1 MLALLPQA
9 IIDGILLGGIYLT
22 VSMGFSLAYGV
33 LHVIDFAVGDWIM
46 LGAFVGLTFTQWFHL
61 DPLLSLPVVFAVFAA
76 VGWMLQPLLQHVLS
90 GSRGRPV
97 LMALVF
103 TFGLAL
109 AFRGSALT
117 VFGIFTHSLD
127 TVLSQGS
134 WHFSR
139 GSFFLTVPLI
149 RLAGLVYALAVML
162 GLTYLLKK
170 TDFGLAIRAV
180 AQNKE
185 AAGLMGVDLKKT
197 DFGLAVRAVAQH
209 KEAAGLMGVDIK
221 RTSGAV
227 YGIYVGISAMTGVF
241 IGAIVSLNAGMG
253 PDLALFAF
261 FVVVLAGMGYLAGV
275 PWASFLL
282 GLVQSFFLI
291 YLNPSYVLLALFTI
305 LYVIL
310 LISPTGLFRR
320 GV

>member
-9 IIDGILLGGIYLT
+9 IVDGILLGGIYLT
-22 VSMGFSLAYGV
+22 VAMGFSLAFGV
-33 LHVIDFAVGDWIM
+33 LHVIDFAVGEWIM
-46 LGAFVGLTFTQWFHL
+46 LGAFAGLGFTKWFHL
-61 DPLLSLPVVFAVFAA
+61 DPLLSLPAIFAVFAV
-76 VGWMLQPLLQHVLS
+76 VGWMLQPLLHRVLS

-97 LMALVF
+97 LMGLVF

-134 WHFSR
+134 VHFSR
-139 GSFFLTVPLI
+139 GSFFLTIPFI
-149 RLAGLVYALAVML
+149 RLAGLVYALAVIVAL
-162 GLTYLLKK
+162 NYLLRK

-180 AQNKE
+180 AQN
-185 AAGLMGVDLKKT
+185 
-197 DFGLAVRAVAQH
+197 

-261 FVVVLAGMGYLAGV
+261 FVVVLAGMGYLSGV
-275 PWASFLL
+275 PWAAFLL
-282 GLVQSFFLI
+282 GLIQSFFLI
-291 YLNPSYVLLALFTI
+291 YFNPSYVLLALFTI
-305 LYVIL
+305 LYAVL
-310 LISPTGLFRR
+310 LISPTGMFRK

>member
-9 IIDGILLGGIYLT
+9 IVDGILLGGIYLT
-22 VSMGFSLAYGV
+22 VAMGFSLAFGV
-33 LHVIDFAVGDWIM
+33 LHVIDFAVGEWIM
-46 LGAFVGLTFTQWFHL
+46 LGAFAGLGFTKWFHL
-61 DPLLSLPVVFAVFAA
+61 DPLLSLPVIFAVFAT
-76 VGWMLQPLLQHVLS
+76 VGWMLQPLLQRVLS

-97 LMALVF
+97 LMGLVF

-134 WHFSR
+134 LHFSR
-139 GSFFLTVPLI
+139 GSFFLTIPFI
-149 RLAGLVYALAVML
+149 RLAGLVYALAVIVAL
-162 GLTYLLKK
+162 NYLLKK

-180 AQNKE
+180 AQN
-185 AAGLMGVDLKKT
+185 
-197 DFGLAVRAVAQH
+197 

-261 FVVVLAGMGYLAGV
+261 FVVVLAGMGYLSGV
-275 PWASFLL
+275 PWAAFLL
-282 GLVQSFFLI
+282 GLIQSFFLI
-291 YLNPSYVLLALFTI
+291 YFNPSYVLLALFTI
-305 LYVIL
+305 LYAVL
-310 LISPTGLFRR
+310 LISPTGMFRK

>member
-9 IIDGILLGGIYLT
+9 IVDGILLGGIYLT
-22 VSMGFSLAYGV
+22 VAMGFSLAFGV
-33 LHVIDFAVGDWIM
+33 LHVIDFAVGEWIM
-46 LGAFVGLTFTQWFHL
+46 LGAFAGLGFTKWFHL
-61 DPLLSLPVVFAVFAA
+61 DPLLSLPVIFAVFAA
-76 VGWMLQPLLQHVLS
+76 VGWMLQPLLQRVLS
-90 GSRGRPV
+90 GSRGRPA
-97 LMALVF
+97 LMGLVF

-127 TVLSQGS
+127 SVLSQGS
-134 WHFSR
+134 VHFSR
-139 GSFFLTVPLI
+139 GSFFLTIPFI
-149 RLAGLVYALAVML
+149 RLAGLVYALAVIVAL
-162 GLTYLLKK
+162 NYLLKK

-180 AQNKE
+180 AQN
-185 AAGLMGVDLKKT
+185 
-197 DFGLAVRAVAQH
+197 

-261 FVVVLAGMGYLAGV
+261 FVVVLAGMGYLSGV
-275 PWASFLL
+275 PWAAFLL
-282 GLVQSFFLI
+282 GLIQSFFLI
-291 YLNPSYVLLALFTI
+291 YFNPSYVLLALFTI
-305 LYVIL
+305 LYAVL
-310 LISPTGLFRR
+310 LISPTGMFRK

>member
-1 MLALLPQA
+1 MLLALLPQA

-61 DPLLSLPVVFAVFAA
+61 DPLLSLPAIFVIFAA
-76 VGWMLQPLLQHVLS
+76 IGWMLQPTLQHVLS

-134 WHFSR
+134 LHFSW
-139 GSFFLTVPLI
+139 GSFFLTIPLI
-149 RLAGLVYALAVML
+149 RLAGLMYALAVMA
-162 GLTYLLKK
+162 GLTYILKK

-185 AAGLMGVDLKKT
+185 AAGLMGVD
-197 DFGLAVRAVAQH
+197 
-209 KEAAGLMGVDIK
+209 IK
-221 RTSGAV
+221 RTNAAV

>member
-9 IIDGILLGGIYLT
+9 IVDGILLGGIYLT
-22 VSMGFSLAYGV
+22 VAMGFSLAFGV
-33 LHVIDFAVGDWIM
+33 LHVIDFAVGEWIM
-46 LGAFVGLTFTQWFHL
+46 LGAFAGLGFTKWFHL
-61 DPLLSLPVVFAVFAA
+61 DPLLSLPVIFAVFAT
-76 VGWMLQPLLQHVLS
+76 VGWMLQPLLQRVLS

-97 LMALVF
+97 LMGLVF

-139 GSFFLTVPLI
+139 GSFFLTIPFI
-149 RLAGLVYALAVML
+149 RLAGLVYALAVIVAL
-162 GLTYLLKK
+162 NYL
-170 TDFGLAIRAV
+170 
-180 AQNKE
+180 
-185 AAGLMGVDLKKT
+185 LKKT
-197 DFGLAVRAVAQH
+197 DFGLAVRAVAQN

-261 FVVVLAGMGYLAGV
+261 FVVVLAGMGYLSGV
-275 PWASFLL
+275 PWAAFLL
-282 GLVQSFFLI
+282 GLIQSFFLI
-291 YLNPSYVLLALFTI
+291 YFNPSYVLLALFTI
-305 LYVIL
+305 LYAVL
-310 LISPTGLFRR
+310 LISPTGMFRK

>member
-1 MLALLPQA
+1 MLVLLPQA
-9 IIDGILLGGIYLT
+9 IVDGILLGGIYLT

-46 LGAFVGLTFTQWFHL
+46 LGAFAGLTFTHWFHV
-61 DPLLSLPVVFAVFAA
+61 DPLLSLPVIFALFGA
-76 VGWMLQPLLQHVLS
+76 VGWLFQPVLQHVLS

-134 WHFSR
+134 WHFSW
-139 GSFFLTVPLI
+139 GSFFLTIPLI
-149 RLAGLVYALAVML
+149 RLAGLVYALVVIVVL
-162 GLTYLLKK
+162 NYLLKK
-170 TDFGLAIRAV
+170 SDFGLAIRAV

-185 AAGLMGVDLKKT
+185 AAGLMGVD
-197 DFGLAVRAVAQH
+197 
-209 KEAAGLMGVDIK
+209 IK
-221 RTSGAV
+221 RTNAAV

-261 FVVVLAGMGYLAGV
+261 FVVVLAGMGYLSGV

-282 GLVQSFFLI
+282 GLTQSFFLI
-291 YLNPSYVLLALFTI
+291 YLNPSYVLLAVFTI

-310 LISPTGLFRR
+310 LISPTGMFRR

>member
-9 IIDGILLGGIYLT
+9 IVDGLLLGGIYLT
-22 VSMGFSLAYGV
+22 VAMGFSLAFGV
-33 LHVIDFAVGDWIM
+33 LHVIDFAVGEWIM
-46 LGAFVGLTFTQWFHL
+46 LGAFVGLTFTKWLHL
-61 DPLLSLPVVFAVFAA
+61 DPLLSLPAIFVIFAT
-76 VGWMLQPLLQHVLS
+76 VGWLLQPLLQRVLS

-97 LMALVF
+97 LMGLVF

-134 WHFSR
+134 WHVSW

-149 RLAGLVYALAVML
+149 RLAGLVYALGAIL
-162 GLTYLLKK
+162 GLNFLLKR
-170 TDFGLAIRAV
+170 TDFGLAVRAV

-185 AAGLMGVDLKKT
+185 AAGLMGVD
-197 DFGLAVRAVAQH
+197 V
-209 KEAAGLMGVDIK
+209 K

-227 YGIYVGISAMTGVF
+227 YGLYVGISAMTGVF

-275 PWASFLL
+275 PWAAFLL
-282 GLVQSFFLI
+282 GLIQSFFLI
-291 YLNPSYVLLALFTI
+291 YFNPSYVLLALFTI
-305 LYVIL
+305 LYAVL
-310 LISPTGLFRR
+310 LISPTGMFRK

>member
-9 IIDGILLGGIYLT
+9 IVDGILLGGIYLT
-22 VSMGFSLAYGV
+22 VAMGFSLAFGV
-33 LHVIDFAVGDWIM
+33 LHIIDFAVGEWIM
-46 LGAFVGLTFTQWFHL
+46 LGAFIGLTFTRWLHV
-61 DPLLSLPVVFAVFAA
+61 DPLLTLPVIFAVFTA
-76 VGWMLQPLLQHVLS
+76 VGWMFQPLLHRVLS

-97 LMALVF
+97 LMGLVF

-127 TVLSQGS
+127 TVFSQGS
-134 WHFSR
+134 WHVSL
-139 GSFFLTVPLI
+139 GSFVLTVPFI
-149 RLAGLVYALAVML
+149 RLAGLVYALAVIV
-162 GLTYLLKK
+162 GLNY
-170 TDFGLAIRAV
+170 V
-180 AQNKE
+180 
-185 AAGLMGVDLKKT
+185 LKKT

-209 KEAAGLMGVDIK
+209 KEAAELMGVDVR
-221 RTSGAV
+221 RTSAAV

-261 FVVVLAGMGYLAGV
+261 FVVVLAGMGYLTGV
-275 PWASFLL
+275 PWAAFLL
-282 GLVQSFFLI
+282 GLIQSFFLI
-291 YLNPSYVLLALFTI
+291 YFNPSYVLLALFTI
-305 LYVIL
+305 LYAVL
-310 LISPTGLFRR
+310 LISPTGMFRK

>member
-1 MLALLPQA
+1 MLILLPQA
-9 IIDGILLGGIYLT
+9 IVDGILLGGIYLT
-22 VSMGFSLAYGV
+22 VAMGFSLAFGV
-33 LHVIDFAVGDWIM
+33 LHVIDFAVGEWIM

-61 DPLLSLPVVFAVFAA
+61 DPLLSLPAIFVIFAA
-76 VGWMLQPLLQHVLS
+76 IGWLLQPLLQKVLS

-97 LMALVF
+97 LMGLVF

-134 WHFSR
+134 VHFSR
-139 GSFFLTVPLI
+139 GSFFLTIPFI
-149 RLAGLVYALAVML
+149 RLAGLVYALAVIL
-162 GLTYLLKK
+162 ALNYLLKK

-180 AQNKE
+180 AQN
-185 AAGLMGVDLKKT
+185 
-197 DFGLAVRAVAQH
+197 

-261 FVVVLAGMGYLAGV
+261 FVVVLAGMGYLSGV
-275 PWASFLL
+275 PWAAFLL
-282 GLVQSFFLI
+282 GLIQSFFLI
-291 YLNPSYVLLALFTI
+291 YFNPSYVLLALFTI
-305 LYVIL
+305 LYAVL
-310 LISPTGLFRR
+310 LISPTGMFRK

>member
-9 IIDGILLGGIYLT
+9 IVDGILLGGIYLT

-46 LGAFVGLTFTQWFHL
+46 LGAFAGLTFTQWFHL
-61 DPLLSLPVVFAVFAA
+61 DPLLSLPVILAVFAA
-76 VGWMLQPLLQHVLS
+76 IGWMLQPLLQHVLS

-197 DFGLAVRAVAQH
+197 NA
-209 KEAAGLMGVDIK
+209 
-221 RTSGAV
+221 AV
-227 YGIYVGISAMTGVF
+227 YGLYVGISAMTGVF

>member
-1 MLALLPQA
+1 MIELLPQA
-9 IIDGILLGGIYLT
+9 IVDGILLGGIYLT

-46 LGAFVGLTFTQWFHL
+46 LGAFAGLTFTQWFHV
-61 DPLLSLPVVFAVFAA
+61 DPLLSLPVIFVLFAA
-76 VGWMLQPLLQHVLS
+76 IGWMLQPLLQHVLS

-139 GSFFLTVPLI
+139 GSFFLTIPLI

-170 TDFGLAIRAV
+170 SDFGLAIRAV

-185 AAGLMGVDLKKT
+185 AAGLMGVD
-197 DFGLAVRAVAQH
+197 
-209 KEAAGLMGVDIK
+209 IK
-221 RTSGAV
+221 RTNAAV
-227 YGIYVGISAMTGVF
+227 YGLYVGISAMTGVF

-261 FVVVLAGMGYLAGV
+261 FVVVLAGMGYLSGV

-305 LYVIL
+305 LYAIL
-310 LISPTGLFRR
+310 LISPTGMFRR

>member
-1 MLALLPQA
+1 MLVLLPQA
-9 IIDGILLGGIYLT
+9 IVDGILLGGIYLT
-22 VSMGFSLAYGV
+22 VAMGFSLCYGV
-33 LHVIDFAVGDWIM
+33 LHVIDFAVGEWIM
-46 LGAFVGLTFTQWFHL
+46 LGAFVALTLTLWL
-61 DPLLSLPVVFAVFAA
+61 RVDPLVTLPIVFVVFAL
-76 VGWMLQPLLQHVLS
+76 VGWLLQPLLHRVLS

-109 AFRGSALT
+109 AFRGGALT
-117 VFGIFTHSLD
+117 VFGIFTRSLN
-127 TVLSQGS
+127 TALSQGS
-134 WHFSR
+134 WHVSW
-139 GSFFLTVPLI
+139 GPFFLTVPLI
-149 RLAGLVYALAVML
+149 RLAGLVYAVAVMAA
-162 GLTYLLKK
+162 LTYVLKK
-170 TDFGLAIRAV
+170 TDFGLAVRAV

-185 AAGLMGVDLKKT
+185 AAGLMGVD
-197 DFGLAVRAVAQH
+197 
-209 KEAAGLMGVDIK
+209 IK
-221 RTSGAV
+221 RTSAAV
-227 YGIYVGISAMTGVF
+227 YGLYVGISAMTGVF
-241 IGAIVSLNAGMG
+241 IGAIVSLNAAMG

-282 GLVQSFFLI
+282 GTIQSFFLI

-310 LISPTGLFRR
+310 LISPTGMFRR

>member
-9 IIDGILLGGIYLT
+9 IVDGILLGGIYLT

-46 LGAFVGLTFTQWFHL
+46 LGAFAGLTFTEWFHL
-61 DPLLSLPVVFAVFAA
+61 DPLLSLPVVFVIFAA
-76 VGWMLQPLLQHVLS
+76 IGWMLQPTLQHVLS

-109 AFRGSALT
+109 AFRGTALT

-127 TVLSQGS
+127 SVLSQGS
-134 WHFSR
+134 LHFSR

-162 GLTYLLKK
+162 GLTYILKK

-185 AAGLMGVDLKKT
+185 AAGLMGVD
-197 DFGLAVRAVAQH
+197 
-209 KEAAGLMGVDIK
+209 IK
-221 RTSGAV
+221 RTNAAV

-261 FVVVLAGMGYLAGV
+261 FVVVLAGMGYLSGV

-282 GLVQSFFLI
+282 GLIQSFFLI

-305 LYVIL
+305 LYAIL
-310 LISPTGLFRR
+310 LISPTGMVRR

>member
-9 IIDGILLGGIYLT
+9 IVDGILLGGIYLT
-22 VSMGFSLAYGV
+22 VAMGFSLAFGV
-33 LHVIDFAVGDWIM
+33 LHVIDFAVGEWIM
-46 LGAFVGLTFTQWFHL
+46 LGAFAGLGFTKWFHL
-61 DPLLSLPVVFAVFAA
+61 DPLLSLPVIFAVFAV
-76 VGWMLQPLLQHVLS
+76 VGWMLQPLLQRVLS

-97 LMALVF
+97 LMGLVF

-117 VFGIFTHSLD
+117 IFGIFTHSLD

-134 WHFSR
+134 LHFSR
-139 GSFFLTVPLI
+139 GSFFLTIPFI
-149 RLAGLVYALAVML
+149 RLAGLVYALAVIVAL
-162 GLTYLLKK
+162 NYLLKK

-180 AQNKE
+180 AQN
-185 AAGLMGVDLKKT
+185 
-197 DFGLAVRAVAQH
+197 

-261 FVVVLAGMGYLAGV
+261 FVVVLAGMGYLSGV
-275 PWASFLL
+275 PWAAFLL
-282 GLVQSFFLI
+282 GLIQSFFLI
-291 YLNPSYVLLALFTI
+291 YFNPSYVLLALFTI
-305 LYVIL
+305 LYAVL
-310 LISPTGLFRR
+310 LISPTGMFRK

>member
-1 MLALLPQA
+1 MLVLLPQA
-9 IIDGILLGGIYLT
+9 IVDGILLGGIYLT

-46 LGAFVGLTFTQWFHL
+46 LGAFAGLTFTQWFHL
-61 DPLLSLPVVFAVFAA
+61 DPLLSLPVIFVIFAA
-76 VGWMLQPLLQHVLS
+76 IGWMLQPSLQHVLS

-117 VFGIFTHSLD
+117 VFGIFTHSLN

-139 GSFFLTVPLI
+139 GSFFLTIPVI
-149 RLAGLVYALAVML
+149 RLAGLVYALAVMV

-185 AAGLMGVDLKKT
+185 AAGLMGVNIKKT
-197 DFGLAVRAVAQH
+197 NA
-209 KEAAGLMGVDIK
+209 
-221 RTSGAV
+221 AV
-227 YGIYVGISAMTGVF
+227 YGLYVGISAMTGVF

>member
-9 IIDGILLGGIYLT
+9 IVDGILLGGIYLT
-22 VSMGFSLAYGV
+22 VAMGFSLAFGV
-33 LHVIDFAVGDWIM
+33 LHVIDFAVGEWIM
-46 LGAFVGLTFTQWFHL
+46 LGAFIALLFTKWL
-61 DPLLSLPVVFAVFAA
+61 AWDALLSLPVVFVIFATI
-76 VGWMLQPLLQHVLS
+76 GWLLQPLLQRVLS

-97 LMALVF
+97 LMGLVF

-134 WHFSR
+134 WHLSW
-139 GSFFLTVPLI
+139 GPFFLTVPLI
-149 RLAGLVYALAVML
+149 RLAGLVYALAVIVAL
-162 GLTYLLKK
+162 NYL
-170 TDFGLAIRAV
+170 
-180 AQNKE
+180 
-185 AAGLMGVDLKKT
+185 LKKT
-197 DFGLAVRAVAQH
+197 DFGLAVRAVAQN

-253 PDLALFAF
+253 PDLSLFAF
-261 FVVVLAGMGYLAGV
+261 FVVVLAGMGYLSGV
-275 PWASFLL
+275 PWAAFLL

-291 YLNPSYVLLALFTI
+291 YFNPSYVLLALFTI
-305 LYVIL
+305 LYAVL
-310 LISPTGLFRR
+310 LISPTGMFRK

>member
-9 IIDGILLGGIYLT
+9 IVDGILLGGIYLT
-22 VSMGFSLAYGV
+22 VAMGFSLAFGV
-33 LHVIDFAVGDWIM
+33 LHVIDFAVGEWIM
-46 LGAFVGLTFTQWFHL
+46 LGAFIALLFTKWL
-61 DPLLSLPVVFAVFAA
+61 AWDALLSLPVVFVIFATI
-76 VGWMLQPLLQHVLS
+76 GWLLQPLLQRVLS

-97 LMALVF
+97 LMGLVF

-134 WHFSR
+134 WHLSW
-139 GSFFLTVPLI
+139 GPFFLTVPLI
-149 RLAGLVYALAVML
+149 RLAGLVYALAVIVAL
-162 GLTYLLKK
+162 NYL
-170 TDFGLAIRAV
+170 
-180 AQNKE
+180 
-185 AAGLMGVDLKKT
+185 LKKT
-197 DFGLAVRAVAQH
+197 DFGLAVRAVAQN

-253 PDLALFAF
+253 PDLSLFAF
-261 FVVVLAGMGYLAGV
+261 FVVVLAGMGYLSGV
-275 PWASFLL
+275 PWAAFLL
-282 GLVQSFFLI
+282 GLIQSFFLI
-291 YLNPSYVLLALFTI
+291 YFNPSYVLLALFTI
-305 LYVIL
+305 LYAVL
-310 LISPTGLFRR
+310 LISPTGMFRK

>member
-9 IIDGILLGGIYLT
+9 IVDGVLLGGIYLT
-22 VSMGFSLAYGV
+22 VAMGFSLAFGV
-33 LHVIDFAVGDWIM
+33 LHVIDFAVGEWIM
-46 LGAFVGLTFTQWFHL
+46 LGAFAGLGFTKWFHL
-61 DPLLSLPVVFAVFAA
+61 DPLLSLPVIFVVFAV
-76 VGWMLQPLLQHVLS
+76 VGWMLQPILQRVLS

-97 LMALVF
+97 LMGLVF

-127 TVLSQGS
+127 SVLSQGS
-134 WHFSR
+134 LQFSR
-139 GSFFLTVPLI
+139 GSFFLTIPFI
-149 RLAGLVYALAVML
+149 RLAGLVYALAVIVAL
-162 GLTYLLKK
+162 NYVLKK

-185 AAGLMGVDLKKT
+185 AAGLMGVD
-197 DFGLAVRAVAQH
+197 
-209 KEAAGLMGVDIK
+209 IK
-221 RTSGAV
+221 RTNGAV

-261 FVVVLAGMGYLAGV
+261 FVVVLAGMGYLSGV
-275 PWASFLL
+275 PWAAFLL
-282 GLVQSFFLI
+282 GLIQSFFLI
-291 YLNPSYVLLALFTI
+291 YFNPSYVLLALFTI
-305 LYVIL
+305 LYAVL
-310 LISPTGLFRR
+310 LISPTGMFRK

>member
-1 MLALLPQA
+1 MLSLLPQA
-9 IIDGILLGGIYLT
+9 IVDGVLLGGIYLT
-22 VSMGFSLAYGV
+22 VAMGFSLAFGV
-33 LHVIDFAVGDWIM
+33 LHVIDFAVGEWIM
-46 LGAFVGLTFTQWFHL
+46 LGAFAGLTFTHWFRL
-61 DPLLSLPVVFAVFAA
+61 DPLFSLPAIFAIFGVT
-76 VGWMLQPLLQHVLS
+76 GWMLQPLLHRVLS

-97 LMALVF
+97 LMGLVF

-139 GSFFLTVPLI
+139 GSFFLTIPFI
-149 RLAGLVYALAVML
+149 RLAGLVYALAVIV
-162 GLTYLLKK
+162 GLNYLLKK
-170 TDFGLAIRAV
+170 TDFGLAVRAV

-185 AAGLMGVDLKKT
+185 AAGLMGVDI
-197 DFGLAVRAVAQH
+197 R
-209 KEAAGLMGVDIK
+209 
-221 RTSGAV
+221 RTSAAV

-261 FVVVLAGMGYLAGV
+261 FVVVLAGMGYLSGV
-275 PWASFLL
+275 PWAAFLL
-282 GLVQSFFLI
+282 GLIQSFFLI
-291 YLNPSYVLLALFTI
+291 YFNPSYVLLALFTI
-305 LYVIL
+305 LYAVL
-310 LISPTGLFRR
+310 LISPTGMFRK

>member
-9 IIDGILLGGIYLT
+9 IVDGILLGGIYLT
-22 VSMGFSLAYGV
+22 VAMGFSLAFGV
-33 LHVIDFAVGDWIM
+33 LHVIDFAVGEWIM
-46 LGAFVGLTFTQWFHL
+46 LGAFAGLTFTRWIHL
-61 DPLLSLPVVFAVFAA
+61 DPLLSLPVIFAVFAT
-76 VGWMLQPLLQHVLS
+76 VGWLLQPLLHRVLS

-97 LMALVF
+97 LMGLVF

-109 AFRGSALT
+109 AIRGSALT

-134 WHFSR
+134 LHFSR
-139 GSFFLTVPLI
+139 GSFFLTIPFI
-149 RLAGLVYALAVML
+149 RLAGLVYALAVIVAL
-162 GLTYLLKK
+162 NYL
-170 TDFGLAIRAV
+170 
-180 AQNKE
+180 
-185 AAGLMGVDLKKT
+185 LKKT
-197 DFGLAVRAVAQH
+197 DFGLAVRAVAQN

-261 FVVVLAGMGYLAGV
+261 FVVVLAGMGYLSGV
-275 PWASFLL
+275 PWAAFLL
-282 GLVQSFFLI
+282 GLIQSFFLI
-291 YLNPSYVLLALFTI
+291 YFNPSYVLLALFTI
-305 LYVIL
+305 LYAVL
-310 LISPTGLFRR
+310 LISPTGMFRK